1 ETGMGKI
8 DKNPSIV
15 SRRSLL
21 SGGAAAV
28 GGVALAGLG
37 AQESQAQNAITWN
50 RTADIVIVGAGV
62 AGLSAAVEAA
72 EQGAS
77 IIAIDVNY
85 DIGGHGI
92 MSGGQLHLGGGN
104 EHQKIKGVQDSADVV
119 FRDWPRHDHHA
130 ARHND
135 RALLRVV

>member
-1 ETGMGKI
+1 MGKI
-8 DKNPSIV
+8 DKNSSIV

-92 MSGGQLHLGGGN
+92 MSGGQLSTPIRMT
-104 EHQKIKGVQDSADVV
+104 K
-119 FRDWPRHDHHA
+119 
-130 ARHND
+130 
-135 RALLRVV
+135 